1 MGRDLPPFGLSLS
14 RVECWRGSPIVAERV
29 RGLVLTDKVQVK
41 SPDKRAIII
50 RAGQVFG
57 ALNAA
62 TKFRLLQSACCCGGP
77 HDFACIDHTKLRARF
92 VPGNNLRNTNESHD
106 DG

>member
-1 MGRDLPPFGLSLS
+1 
-14 RVECWRGSPIVAERV
+14 VAERV

-41 SPDKRAIII
+41 SPDKKAIII

-62 TKFRLLQSACCCGGP
+62 TKFILLQSACCCGGP
-77 HDFACIDHTKLRARF
+77 HDFAYIDRITRNSGPDSFQEIICVTRMSHTMMGRAEMPD
-92 VPGNNLRNTNESHD
+92 VVV
-106 DG
+106 